1 MNPNTPFN
9 ERFHKIQE
17 KLNSIPLQH
26 DQSKAHRI
34 DTICGRITAVE
45 ERTQDT
51 ITSYNRKL
59 HSLKDEIVRLQKQ
72 IEEENNAFETQ
83 FEQRVREIA
92 AFESRITTKLEQE
105 IALRRDGNLKLQ
117 GYLDE
122 KVVYLKSDIQTEGKI
137 RQEQIENIT
146 TSLENDLPKL
156 YEMVK
161 TEGQD
166 REDNDNGTLR
176 RAGDEI
182 RRLNEGLG
190 NQKKLREESETAI
203 FEMLK
208 DLVSRVKSEIEEEKK
223 LREESQESLLGLLED
238 AANKIYRAAKD

>member
-9 ERFHKIQE
+9 ERFFKIQE
-17 KLNSIPLQH
+17 KLNSIPLHH
-26 DQSKAHRI
+26 DTSKAHRI
-34 DTICGRITAVE
+34 DTINSRVTAVE
-45 ERTQDT
+45 ERIQDT

-59 HSLKDEIVRLQKQ
+59 HTLKDEIVRLQKQ
-72 IEEENNAFETQ
+72 IEEENNVFETQ

-122 KVVYLKSDIQTEGKI
+122 KVVYLKSDIQTESKI

-156 YEMVK
+156 YDMVK

-166 REDNDNGTLR
+166 REDSDNGTLR
-176 RAGDEI
+176 RSGDEI
-182 RRLNEGLG
+182 RRLNEGLT

>member
-9 ERFHKIQE
+9 ERFQKISE
-17 KLNSIPLQH
+17 KLNSIPLHH

-51 ITSYNRKL
+51 ITQYNRKL

-122 KVVYLKSDIQTEGKI
+122 KVVYLKSDIQTESKI

-161 TEGQD
+161 SEGQD